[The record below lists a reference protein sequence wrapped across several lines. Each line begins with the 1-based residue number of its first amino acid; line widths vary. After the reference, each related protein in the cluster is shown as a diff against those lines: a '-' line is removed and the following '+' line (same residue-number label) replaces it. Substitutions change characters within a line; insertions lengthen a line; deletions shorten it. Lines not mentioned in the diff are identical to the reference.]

1 MNQIGIFNQTGQAVP
16 QLDLVKKV
24 LKKAMKIEHL
34 KNTSFNLI
42 LVDDSYIHELN
53 KTYRKIDR
61 VTDVITFA
69 LEDDDKCLLPK
80 GKRVLGDIY
89 ISIDTAE
96 RQAKEYGHGLDRELC
111 FLAVHG
117 VYHLLGY
124 DHMNEKDEKIM
135 FQKQEEVLKEYGLER

>member
-1 MNQIGIFNQTGQAVP
+1 MNQIGIFNQTGQEVP

-61 VTDVITFA
+61 VTDVITFV

>member
-1 MNQIGIFNQTGQAVP
+1 VNQIGIFNQTGQAVP

>member
-1 MNQIGIFNQTGQAVP
+1 VNQIGIFNQTGQEVP